1 MGWDS
6 AFMAVKSK
14 AKTKRVT
21 LPFVAP
27 EVHYATKAD
36 VANVE
41 TKLSKQ
47 ISNVETQVAQLETKL
62 TKSVS
67 DLDTKLT
74 NTKAQII
81 MWVAGLQL
89 ASIGIIIAVLK

>member
-1 MGWDS
+1 
-6 AFMAVKSK
+6 MAVKSK
-14 AKTKRVT
+14 AKAKRVT

-36 VANVE
+36 VADVR
-41 TKLSKQ
+41 TDVAKL
-47 ISNVETQVAQLETKL
+47 ETQVANLRTELKQDIANLETKL
-62 TKSVS
+62 TNS
-67 DLDTKLT
+67 
-74 NTKAQII
+74 KAQII